1 MALPATIKSPICD
14 LLKIRHPV
22 LLAGMANIATARL
35 AAAVS
40 NAGGLGVIGG
50 FTMSPDML
58 RKEIA
63 RVKEQLDDKTAFG
76 IDLLLPQVGG
86 GARKTNTDYLKGQ
99 LDVMIDIIIESKAR
113 LFVSAVGV
121 PPKSAVDRLHKAGIL
136 VMNMVGAPSHV
147 DKALERGVDLICAQG
162 YEAGG
167 HSGSIATMVLIPQ
180 CVDRCRGK
188 TSPLTGG
195 PVHVIA
201 AGGIYD
207 GRTMAAALS
216 LGAEAVWVGTRFVAC
231 KEATGTKMHKEALL
245 KAGAGDTTQSVIFTG
260 RPARVLNTDYV
271 KEWEGP
277 RRAEKEELL
286 AKGVVPFAHE
296 VKTARK
302 KGERLSIAR
311 VAPLPFGQAC
321 GGIDS
326 ILPAATI
333 MDSMVSEAAASMR
346 KSFARL

>member
-1 MALPATIKSPICD
+1 MSLPPTIQSPICD
-14 LLKIRHPV
+14 LLKIKHPV
-22 LLAGMANIATARL
+22 LLAGMANIATSRL

-50 FTMSPDML
+50 FTMTPGML
-58 RKEIA
+58 RKEISK
-63 RVKEQLDDKTAFG
+63 VKEQLVDKTAFG
-76 IDLLLPQVGG
+76 VDLLLPQVGG
-86 GARKTNTDYLKGQ
+86 GARKTNTDYTRGK
-99 LDVMIDIIIESKAR
+99 LDELIDIIIENKAR

-121 PPKSAVDRLHKAGIL
+121 PPQWVVDKLHKAGIL

-188 TSPLTGG
+188 TSPLTGDA
-195 PVHVIA
+195 VHVIA

-207 GRTMAAALS
+207 GRTMAAALA

-231 KEATGTKMHKEALL
+231 EEATGTKMHKQALL
-245 KAGAGDTTQSVIFTG
+245 KAGAGDTTQSVIYTG

-271 KEWEGP
+271 KEWEGR

-286 AKGVVPFAHE
+286 EKGVVPFFHE
-296 VKTARK
+296 VKTAKK
-302 KGERLSIAR
+302 KGEKLSIAK

-333 MDSMVSEAAASMR
+333 MDSMVSEAAVALR
-346 KSFARL
+346 KGFARL